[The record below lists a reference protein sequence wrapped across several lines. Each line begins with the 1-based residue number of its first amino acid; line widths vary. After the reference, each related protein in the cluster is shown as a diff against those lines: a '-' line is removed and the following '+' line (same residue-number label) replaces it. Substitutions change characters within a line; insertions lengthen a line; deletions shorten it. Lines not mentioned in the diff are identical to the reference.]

1 MEFGFIDTRDNI
13 HLPHNYT
20 QNTVAY
26 TGTHDNNTLLG
37 TFSEY
42 SPDQRSY
49 AFKYCDYTDTWENQW
64 QIGGP
69 QSSSC
74 HSFIQSLWKSAA
86 NLVML
91 PIQDVSGYGQDTKMN
106 QPGTDQGNWA
116 FRMTKEG
123 LSTLDIQWM
132 KDLNTLFHRG
142 PTKS

>member
-1 MEFGFIDTRDNI
+1 
-13 HLPHNYT
+13 
-20 QNTVAY
+20 
-26 TGTHDNNTLLG
+26 
-37 TFSEY
+37 
-42 SPDQRSY
+42 
-49 AFKYCDYTDTWENQW
+49 
-64 QIGGP
+64 
-69 QSSSC
+69 
-74 HSFIQSLWKSAA
+74 
-86 NLVML
+86 ML